1 MEKLNQIIESMAL
14 AQFKAETQGTEKRNA
29 FMLQHA
35 ELGEFMKFFN
45 TREAGNGEVYAIRYH
60 DIKLGS
66 MQGLTETFIREVL
79 WPKMKDSYIE
89 SVVKGLENKLESTYK
104 ITIEQ
109 L

>member
-29 FMLQHA
+29 FMLKHA
-35 ELGEFMKFFN
+35 ELGEFMNFFN
-45 TREAGNGEVYAIRYH
+45 TRKAGNGKAWAIEYH
-60 DIKLGS
+60 NTKLGS

>member
-1 MEKLNQIIESMAL
+1 MEKLNKIIESMAL

-29 FMLQHA
+29 FMLKHA
-35 ELGEFMKFFN
+35 KLGEFIKFFQDRQ
-45 TREAGNGEVYAIRYH
+45 TQDGKSWAIRYH
-60 DIKLGS
+60 DITLGG
-66 MQGLTETFIREVL
+66 MQGLAESFCHEVL
-79 WPKMKDSYIE
+79 WPKLKDSYIE

>member
-14 AQFKAETQGTEKRNA
+14 AQFKAETSGCEKRNA
-29 FMLQHA
+29 FMLKHA
-35 ELGEFMKFFN
+35 TLGEFMNFFSTKETN
-45 TREAGNGEVYAIRYH
+45 IGTTWAYEYRNSLLGN
-60 DIKLGS
+60 
-66 MQGLTETFIREVL
+66 MQGLTEKFIYEVL

-109 L
+109 V

>member
-14 AQFKAETQGTEKRNA
+14 AQFKADTSGCEKRNA
-29 FMLQHA
+29 FMLKHA
-35 ELGEFMKFFN
+35 TLGEFMNFFSTKETN
-45 TREAGNGEVYAIRYH
+45 VGTTWAYEYRNS
-60 DIKLGS
+60 KLGS

-89 SVVKGLENKLESTYK
+89 TVVKGLENKLESTYK

>member
-1 MEKLNQIIESMAL
+1 MKKLNQIIESMAL
-14 AQFKAETQGTEKRNA
+14 AQFQADTQGTEKRNA
-29 FMLQHA
+29 FMLKHA
-35 ELGEFMKFFN
+35 ELGEFIKFFN
-45 TREAGNGEVYAIRYH
+45 TRETGNGDVWAERYH
-60 DIKLGS
+60 DVKLGN
-66 MQGLTETFIREVL
+66 MQGLTESFINEVL

>member
-14 AQFKAETQGTEKRNA
+14 AQFKADTQGTEKRNA
-29 FMLQHA
+29 FMLKHA

-45 TREAGNGEVYAIRYH
+45 TREAGNGEVYAIQYH

-89 SVVKGLENKLESTYK
+89 TVVKGLENKLESTYK